1 MTDKDKK
8 QNPPGSEIWLR
19 GGFILIYA
27 LIFGISKIIIWS
39 LVLFQFI
46 SLLITKETNT
56 QLSLFSKSLSVFVY
70 QLLQYVMFNSDEKPF
85 PFSPWPEETTDITI
99 QKPAVK
105 KKTTRKKTTK
115 KKVVT
120 KKKT

>member
-1 MTDKDKK
+1 MIDKEKK
-8 QNPPGSEIWLR
+8 ESLSGSEIWLR
-19 GGFILIYA
+19 GGFIVIFALIYS
-27 LIFGISKIIIWS
+27 ISKIIIWS

-56 QLSLFSKSLSVFVY
+56 QLSHFSKSLSVFVY

-85 PFSPWPEETTDITI
+85 PFSPWPEDRVDSTK
-99 QKPAVK
+99 QNPATK
-105 KKTTRKKTTK
+105 KKTTKKKTTK

-120 KKKT
+120 KKKE

>member
-8 QNPPGSEIWLR
+8 ENLSGSEIWLR
-19 GGFILIYA
+19 GGFILIFA
-27 LIFGISKIIIWS
+27 LIYGISKILIWS

-56 QLSLFSKSLSVFVY
+56 QLNHFSKSLSVFVY

-85 PFSPWPEETTDITI
+85 PFSPWPEERVGITK
-99 QKPAVK
+99 QKPSAK
-105 KKTTRKKTTK
+105 KKTTKKKTTK
-115 KKVVT
+115 KKVAT
-120 KKKT
+120 KKKE